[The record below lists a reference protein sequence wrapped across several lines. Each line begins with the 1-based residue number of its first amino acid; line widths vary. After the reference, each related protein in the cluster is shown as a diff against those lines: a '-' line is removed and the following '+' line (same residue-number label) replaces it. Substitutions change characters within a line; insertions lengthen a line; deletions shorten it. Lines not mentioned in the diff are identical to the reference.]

1 MRKDMAKVLVERPRL
16 IDSTEHRG
24 RKLPAE
30 LLPKALG
37 MRRSVREAGGFK
49 QLNENLA
56 PLRRYLERQ
65 VGRPWNKVF
74 SDIAANL
81 KSTSTVQQHVRD
93 HIKDFVQ
100 LHPRADARVWSGS
113 ERRWFQP
120 LYVDPR
126 DGVLKRTDRL
136 DWYKALA
143 KPRPAAAIER
153 VAVSDHRE
161 FRRLDGL
168 WFEITLA
175 TLPSPEYR
183 TVLRPAAPSPSGQ
196 AREAAVRQLVTPAV
210 VDAVSG
216 KAVCAGPELDDDR
229 AWKAFRQAHPSRTYA
244 LSKRQ
249 LSRSELRRH
258 GLTNSVAEAPLERSP
273 RRTAG

>member
-24 RKLPAE
+24 RKLPDE
-30 LLPKALG
+30 LLPKSLG
-37 MRRSVREAGGFK
+37 VRRAVREAGGFK

-93 HIKDFVQ
+93 HINDFVQ
-100 LHPRADARVWSGS
+100 LHPHADARVWAGS
-113 ERRWFQP
+113 ERRWFQA

-126 DGVLKRTDRL
+126 DGILKRTDRL

-143 KPRPAAAIER
+143 KPKAAAPVDRIS
-153 VAVSDHRE
+153 VSADRE
-161 FRRLDGL
+161 LRRLDGL
-168 WFEITLA
+168 WFEVTLA
-175 TLPSPEYR
+175 PLPSPEYR
-183 TVLRPAAPSPSGQ
+183 TVLRPAAPSPAGKP
-196 AREAAVRQLVTPAV
+196 REAAYRQLVTPAV

-216 KAVCAGPELDDDR
+216 KAVCAGPELDEER
-229 AWKAFRQAHPSRTYA
+229 AWKAFREAHPSRTYA
-244 LSKRQ
+244 VSKRQ
-249 LSRSELRRH
+249 LSRAEMRRH
-258 GLTNSVAEAPLERSP
+258 CLTNSAEDKSGSSHRGA
-273 RRTAG
+273 